1 MTTTEQKH
9 EILRSLDA
17 MDSSQA
23 DEVLR
28 YIGGLLED
36 PRERAEYRAFK
47 KAAIVEIR
55 KALRKPIR

>member
-1 MTTTEQKH
+1 MTTSEQKT

-23 DEVLR
+23 DDVLR

-36 PRERAEYRAFK
+36 PRERAEYQAFK
-47 KAAIVEIR
+47 KAAMTEIR

>member
-1 MTTTEQKH
+1 MTTSKQKD

-36 PRERAEYRAFK
+36 PRERVEYQAFK
-47 KAAIVEIR
+47 KAAMVEIK
-55 KALRKPIR
+55 KALCKPIN

>member
-1 MTTTEQKH
+1 MTTSEQKT

-23 DEVLR
+23 NDVLR

-36 PRERAEYRAFK
+36 PRERAEYQAFK
-47 KAAIVEIR
+47 KAAMIEIR